1 MKQIRLV
8 RNLTACS
15 LAVALLGSAPM
26 MAVADDDQPRRG
38 MMGPGMMD
46 GYGPYGPG
54 YGMQGAGPCAPGGG
68 YGSGMM
74 GPGMMHGYGPGMMQ
88 GYGPG
93 YGQGMMQGYGPMH
106 GYGGGMMQGYGPG
119 MMAPGYGMGSS
130 NLGRLTEKQRERMRE
145 LQQEE
150 KKEHW
155 ERMQKMQQH
164 QRELYR
170 MQLADE
176 PNYDAIKEKSR
187 ELGKLQQE
195 MAEERIE
202 MHRKMRDVLEKD

>member
-1 MKQIRLV
+1 MKQTRLV

-15 LAVALLGSAPM
+15 LAAALLGAAPM
-26 MAVADDDQPRRG
+26 MAVADDDRPRHG
-38 MMGPGMMD
+38 MMGPGMME

-54 YGMQGAGPCAPGGG
+54 YGMQGAGPCAPGG
-68 YGSGMM
+68 YGPGMM
-74 GPGMMHGYGPGMMQ
+74 GPGMMQGYGPGMMQ

-93 YGQGMMQGYGPMH
+93 YGPGMMQGYGPMH
-106 GYGGGMMQGYGPG
+106 GYGGGMM
-119 MMAPGYGMGSS
+119 APGYGVGSS

-150 KKEHW
+150 QKDHW
-155 ERMQKMQQH
+155 ELMQKMQER

-176 PNYDAIKEKSR
+176 PDYDAIKKKSR

-202 MHRKMRDVLEKD
+202 MHRQMRNVLEQD

>member
-1 MKQIRLV
+1 MKQTRLV

-15 LAVALLGSAPM
+15 LAAALLGAAPM
-26 MAVADDDQPRRG
+26 MAVADDDRPRRG
-38 MMGPGMMD
+38 MMGPGMME

-54 YGMQGAGPCAPGGG
+54 YGMQGAGPCAPGG
-68 YGSGMM
+68 YGPGMM
-74 GPGMMHGYGPGMMQ
+74 GPGMMQGYGPGMMQ

-93 YGQGMMQGYGPMH
+93 YGPGMMQGYGPMH
-106 GYGGGMMQGYGPG
+106 GYGGGMM
-119 MMAPGYGMGSS
+119 APGYGVGSS
-130 NLGRLTEKQRERMRE
+130 NLGRLTEKQRERMQE

-150 KKEHW
+150 QKDHW
-155 ERMQKMQQH
+155 ELMQKMQER

-176 PNYDAIKEKSR
+176 PDYDAIKKKSR

-202 MHRKMRDVLEKD
+202 MHRQMRNVLEQD

>member
-1 MKQIRLV
+1 MRKSTFV
-8 RNLTACS
+8 RELTACS
-15 LAVALLGSAPM
+15 LAIALAGAAPT
-26 MAVADDDQPRRG
+26 AVADNDQPRRG

-54 YGMQGAGPCAPGGG
+54 YGMQGAAPCVPGG
-68 YGSGMM
+68 YGPGMM

-93 YGQGMMQGYGPMH
+93 YGPGMMPGYGA
-106 GYGGGMMQGYGPG
+106 GMMQGYGPG
-119 MMAPGYGMGSS
+119 MMAPGYGTGSS
-130 NLGRLTEKQRERMRE
+130 NLGRLTEKQRERLRE

-150 KKEHW
+150 QQEHL
-155 ERMQKMQQH
+155 ELMQQMQEH

-170 MQLADE
+170 MQLADDPDYE
-176 PNYDAIKEKSR
+176 AIKKKSR
-187 ELGKLQQE
+187 HLNELQQE

-202 MHRKMRDVLEKD
+202 MHRKMRDILEKE